1 MENTFTA
8 DLTNCDREPIHI
20 PGAVQP
26 HGFLLALAPGTLIIE
41 KASLNTKEFLDKDA
55 QSLIGQQ
62 LTALE
67 QHIIPVKA
75 GSSLMELVR
84 LATITSNLEQIN
96 PQPVLVNGRE
106 MLFVIHQYLD
116 HIICEFEPMQ
126 SNYDTITLQKIMT
139 TALSVIQSSASFQE
153 LLQHVSTLVKEITG
167 YNRIMVYKFHK
178 DQHGEVIAEAKDEE
192 LESWLHLHYPASD
205 IPSQARELYK
215 LNLVRIIADVN
226 ARPSGL
232 ISSPDRTAPLDLTHS
247 VLRAVSPIHIE
258 YLKNMQVGASFSISL
273 ISKGELWGLIACHNS
288 TARFIDYNSRVACK
302 FIGQLFSAALEFKHS
317 EEFEEK
323 NNIYRD
329 KQQQLLEQLMKSDD
343 PVKSLVGNETN
354 LLDINSATG
363 VVFFY
368 EGKQHCLGTVPSE
381 EEVDELIGWLKKH
394 AEGTFFQ
401 TSSLPL
407 QLPAAKKIA
416 SIASGV
422 MATEI
427 SHDFS
432 EYIVWFKPEI
442 IKTVDW
448 AGQQQKDTTIAE
460 DGSIRI
466 SPRKSFATWTQEV
479 KFSSDEWTNNEIA
492 AAIKL
497 REDLIQVI
505 NKKAGEIRKLNELL
519 KEAYDELDTFSFTI
533 SHDLRT
539 PLSSIKNYTEI
550 IMEDHG
556 KDISEEARLLFT
568 KVISAADKMAGLIR
582 DVLQYSRVGRAEVS
596 SDPIDMGRILK
607 EIKEELISSRK
618 EKNPV
623 LEIKNTPDVYG
634 DKTMILQLLTNLIG
648 NAVKYSTLPNQISR
662 VSVNGQVKDGFV
674 TYTIEDNG
682 IGIDMRFANRIFE
695 LFKRM
700 DNAKK
705 IEGTGVGLAIAK
717 RIVEKHEGKI
727 WLESQLNHG
736 TKFYVSLPVK

>member
-20 PGAVQP
+20 PGFVQS
-26 HGFLLALAPGTLIIE
+26 HGFLLALTPGTFLID
-41 KASLNTKEFLDKDA
+41 KASLNTKEFLDKEA
-55 QSLIGQQ
+55 PSLIGQP
-62 LTALE
+62 LSALE
-67 QHIIPVKA
+67 KNIIPAKA
-75 GSSLMELVR
+75 GSTLMDLVR

-96 PQPVLVNGRE
+96 PQPVLVNGKE
-106 MLFVIHQYLD
+106 MLFVIHQHLD

-126 SNYDTITLQKIMT
+126 SADDTITLQKLMST
-139 TALSVIQSSASFQE
+139 SLSVIQSSATFND
-153 LLQHVSTLVKEITG
+153 LLQHVSKLVKEITG
-167 YNRIMVYKFHK
+167 YSRIMIYKFHK
-178 DQHGEVIAEAKDEE
+178 DQHGEVIAEANDEH

-205 IPSQARELYK
+205 IPVQARELYK

-226 ARPSGL
+226 STPSGL
-232 ISSPDRTAPLDLTHS
+232 ISSPDNKAPLDLTHS
-247 VLRAVSPIHIE
+247 VLRSVSPIHIE
-258 YLKNMQVGASFSISL
+258 YLKNMEVGASFSISL

-288 TARFIDYNSRVACK
+288 TAKFIDYNSRVACK
-302 FIGQLFSAALEFKHS
+302 FIGQLFSAALEFKHT
-317 EEFEEK
+317 EDVEEK
-323 NNIYRD
+323 SNNYRD
-329 KQQQLLEQLMKSDD
+329 KQQQLLEQLMKGDD
-343 PVKSLVGNETN
+343 PVKSLISSEVN
-354 LLDINSATG
+354 LLDINTATG

-368 EGKQHCLGTVPSE
+368 EGKQYRLGEVPPE
-381 EEVDELIGWLKKH
+381 PEVDDLISWVRKH
-394 AEGTFFQ
+394 EHSNFFQ
-401 TSSLPL
+401 TSTLPL
-407 QLPAAKKIA
+407 QYPAAKKISA
-416 SIASGV
+416 LASGIMV
-422 MATEI
+422 TEI
-427 SHDFS
+427 SHEFS
-432 EYIVWFKPEI
+432 EYIIWFKPEI

-448 AGQQQKDTTIAE
+448 AGQQQKDTSVAE

-466 SPRKSFATWTQEV
+466 SPRKSFAKWTQEV
-479 KFSSDEWTNNEIA
+479 KFNSDEWSNNEIG

-556 KDISEEARLLFT
+556 NKLDHEAKFLFG
-568 KVISAADKMAGLIR
+568 KVIVAADKMAGLIR
-582 DVLQYSRVGRAEVS
+582 DVLQYSRVGRAELS
-596 SDPIDMGRILK
+596 SDPVDMTKMLT
-607 EIKEELISSRK
+607 EIKDELVTPGK
-618 EKNPV
+618 EKEV
-623 LEIKNTPDVYG
+623 SLEIKNTPDVCG
-634 DKTMILQLLTNLIG
+634 DKTMILQLFTNLVN
-648 NAVKYSTLPNQISR
+648 NAVKYSTLPGQIAR
-662 VSVNGQVKDGFV
+662 VSVNGEVKDGFV
-674 TYTIEDNG
+674 TYIIEDNG

-700 DNAKK
+700 DNVKK

-717 RIVEKHEGKI
+717 RIVEKHDGKI